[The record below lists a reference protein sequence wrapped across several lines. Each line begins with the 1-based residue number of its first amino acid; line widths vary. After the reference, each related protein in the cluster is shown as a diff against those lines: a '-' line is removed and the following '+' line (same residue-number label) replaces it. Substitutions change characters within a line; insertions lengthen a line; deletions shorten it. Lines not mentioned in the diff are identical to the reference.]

1 MGCPMS
7 SLTQNNTYTVALEW
21 LFNSSKFLAED
32 NTFLALYG
40 VEGHVE
46 QVPDVYDDQPV
57 INSSQTT
64 TETITTS
71 TGDKKASTTPKNQG
85 QVNTRPLFL
94 SCNLSKSE
102 YGNKAIMK
110 A

>member
-1 MGCPMS
+1 M
-7 SLTQNNTYTVALEW
+7 
-21 LFNSSKFLAED
+21 
-32 NTFLALYG
+32 
-40 VEGHVE
+40 E

-57 INSSQTT
+57 IHSSQTT

-71 TGDKKASTTPKNQG
+71 KGDKKASTTSKNHG

-94 SCNLSKSE
+94 SCNLTKSE

-110 A
+110 ATPRWPPSGLSGRHMKEEFLYATK